1 VNTTLMSALPEA
13 AQARDFDGLFRHHA
27 PSVYR
32 YTYAVL
38 GNHADAE
45 DVTQQ
50 TFLNAY
56 RACARGTKP
65 RKAENWL
72 LTIAHNELRQHFR
85 ATGRKPVEVAL
96 DEEAAEQSAERI
108 DPSLADVL
116 GALKRLPPAQ
126 RSAIVRREFEGRT
139 YAEIAESMG
148 MSRSALEAL
157 TFRARR
163 ALALEL
169 EEAFTCG
176 EAEDAV
182 VRRLHRRL
190 PRRVAR
196 RLKAHLE
203 GCRACV
209 SFDRVQRRQRGAL
222 GGLSVLP
229 IPASLFL
236 VRAKEAAAAVF
247 GPTNAAAG
255 GTAAAGAGSSG
266 IAASL
271 VAKVAAAT
279 AAATVAGGVG
289 YGVTTPPDRSPNA
302 GRAVEP
308 VAAMAASRSE
318 RPTAEL
324 RRARAEPISVRAAAA
339 PAPQERRNAKPKAR
353 PTRSNETAKRLGAHR
368 ERTGPPLRKAHPVTR
383 RAAKTKPESPRVRP
397 APSGSHGPKPKSP
410 RPNAKVKAPLSVK
423 SAPPPKPAAQPK
435 PDIPGKPDAKKSSP
449 PGDGLAGSP
458 ASPPP
463 SNGNPAGEERKR

>member
-1 VNTTLMSALPEA
+1 MSALPEA
-13 AQARDFDGLFRHHA
+13 VQARDFDGLYRHHA

-56 RACARGTKP
+56 RACARGTRP

-85 ATGRKPVEVAL
+85 TTGRKPVEVEL
-96 DEEAAEQSAERI
+96 HEEAAEPTADRI
-108 DPSLADVL
+108 DPSLAEVL
-116 GALKRLPPAQ
+116 RALKRLPPAQ
-126 RSAIVRREFEGRT
+126 RSAIVMREFEGRT
-139 YAEIAESMG
+139 YAEIAETMG

-163 ALALEL
+163 SLVLEL

-176 EAEDAV
+176 EAEKAV
-182 VRRLHRRL
+182 VRRLDRRL

-196 RLKAHLE
+196 RLKAHLLD
-203 GCRACV
+203 CRACV

-236 VRAKEAAAAVF
+236 VRAKEAMAAVL
-247 GPTNAAAG
+247 GPTTAAAG
-255 GTAAAGAGSSG
+255 GTAAGAGSTA
-266 IAASL
+266 IATTV
-271 VAKVAAAT
+271 VAKVAAVS

-289 YGVTTPPDRSPNA
+289 YSVAAPPDRSENA
-302 GRAVEP
+302 GRTVEP
-308 VAAMAASRSE
+308 VAVVAPPRGE

-324 RRARAEPISVRAAAA
+324 RRGRAEPISVRAAAA
-339 PAPQERRNAKPKAR
+339 PPPQERRNAKPKAR
-353 PTRSNETAKRLGAHR
+353 PTRSNGTAKRLGALH
-368 ERTGPPLRKAHPVTR
+368 ERTEPPRHKAPVTR
-383 RAAKTKPESPRVRP
+383 RTANAKPESPRARP
-397 APSGSHGPKPKSP
+397 SPRGSHGPKPKSP
-410 RPNAKVKAPLSVK
+410 RPNAKGKAPRSVK
-423 SAPPPKPAAQPK
+423 SARPPKAAAQPK
-435 PDIPGKPDAKKSSP
+435 PKPKVPGMPDVKK
-449 PGDGLAGSP
+449 
-458 ASPPP
+458 SPPP
-463 SNGNPAGEERKR
+463 SNGNPAREERWGDQVIMARG